1 MVNKRRFNAPHHS
14 SLWVV
19 KCVRGKDAIAS
30 VFGVLSS
37 EMTPVN
43 PTLYQTYRR
52 AYKRAMFSV
61 VRDSTL

>member
-1 MVNKRRFNAPHHS
+1 MVNKRRFNAALLS

-19 KCVRGKDAIAS
+19 KYVQGKDAIAS

-52 AYKRAMFSV
+52 AYKRAMLSV